1 LILYI
6 ILIDLFFLYFQIRYF
21 RLVYENLDADSNGS
35 LNAEEVREALQIIV
49 DTTLTDEEFQLIF
62 GQMDRNQ
69 NGTTY
74 PSRNLKNIS
83 RNKKVHERSKTVSQ
97 NAERNPKSK

>member
-1 LILYI
+1 M
-6 ILIDLFFLYFQIRYF
+6 YFQIRYF

-35 LNAEEVREALQIIV
+35 LNAEEVREALEIIV

-69 NGTTY
+69 NG
-74 PSRNLKNIS
+74 SISFKELKKYF
-83 RNKKVHERSKTVSQ
+83 KKQKGPRAIKNGITERRKESKV
-97 NAERNPKSK
+97 